1 LTQYCF
7 GDDVAPWTHAACMRR
22 GADTGDEVL
31 TNADTG
37 VAYTGVAYTGVDTGD
52 EVLTHADT
60 CCMRLT
66 CSVMQH

>member
-1 LTQYCF
+1 
-7 GDDVAPWTHAACMRR
+7 MRR